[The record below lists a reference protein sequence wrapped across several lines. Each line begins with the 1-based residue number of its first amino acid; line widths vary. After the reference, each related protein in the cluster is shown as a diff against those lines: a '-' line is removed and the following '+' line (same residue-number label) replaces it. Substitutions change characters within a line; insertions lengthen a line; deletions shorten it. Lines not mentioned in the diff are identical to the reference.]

1 MLLLSIWGRK
11 VGRGGDEKISS
22 VLKLQRVS
30 ALLLLPTG
38 EVGKGRQFSGAL
50 ESHSSLFLLLQHKA
64 LAGLAFL
71 SSPFSFRWCRA
82 LLCVL
87 RRKRDLHWDRAAPW

>member
-1 MLLLSIWGRK
+1 MLLLSIRGRR
-11 VGRGGDEKISS
+11 VGREGDREISS

-50 ESHSSLFLLLQHKA
+50 ESHSSLFLLLQPKA

-71 SSPFSFRWCRA
+71 PSPFSFRWYRA
-82 LLCVL
+82 LLYVL
-87 RRKRDLHWDRAAPW
+87 RRKLYLHWDRAAPW